1 MNENEISKIE
11 RRIDARIGVGVKK
24 IIGVTVVLFV
34 LLAFGIS
41 SPIMWQFGRVNTK
54 FDEVKALV
62 EKNTAVIR
70 QLSESINVKN
80 EIEAAKQGS
89 AIAQFNLG
97 EMYNYGRGVPEDA
110 VEAVKWYRK
119 AAEQGNAE
127 AQYNLGVMYRKG
139 EGVPEDAVEAV
150 KWYRKA
156 AEQGLA
162 NAQYNL
168 GVAYHKGEG
177 VPQDYAEAVQW
188 YRKAAEQGLANAQYN
203 LGVAYHKGEGVPK
216 DYVEANAWHLLAKA
230 NGIKESSEAV
240 SSLEE
245 RLTAE
250 QMEKGQA
257 RAAALRRL
265 IEQKSA
271 K

>member
-1 MNENEISKIE
+1 MNENEINKIE

-24 IIGVTVVLFV
+24 IIGVTVALFV

-54 FDEVKALV
+54 FDEVKSLV
-62 EKNTAVIR
+62 EKNTAAIR

-110 VEAVKWYRK
+110 A
-119 AAEQGNAE
+119 
-127 AQYNLGVMYRKG
+127 
-139 EGVPEDAVEAV
+139 EAV

-162 NAQYNL
+162 EAQFNL
-168 GVAYHKGEG
+168 GEMYAKGEG
-177 VPQDYAEAVQW
+177 VSQDEVESYAW
-188 YRKAAEQGLANAQYN
+188 Y
-203 LGVAYHKGEGVPK
+203 
-216 DYVEANAWHLLAKA
+216 LLAKA
-230 NGIKESSEAV
+230 KGSEHAGEMI
-240 SSLEE
+240 SDLEK

-250 QMEKGQA
+250 QIEKGRA
-257 RAAALRRL
+257 RVEELQRL
-265 IEQKSA
+265 LDA

>member
-24 IIGVTVVLFV
+24 IIGVTGVLFV

-41 SPIMWQFGRVNTK
+41 SPIMWQFGQVNTK

-62 EKNTAVIR
+62 EKNTAAIR

-80 EIEAAKQGS
+80 KIEAAKQGS

-97 EMYNYGRGVPEDA
+97 LMYA
-110 VEAVKWYRK
+110 
-119 AAEQGNAE
+119 
-127 AQYNLGVMYRKG
+127 
-139 EGVPEDAVEAV
+139 
-150 KWYRKA
+150 
-156 AEQGLA
+156 
-162 NAQYNL
+162 
-168 GVAYHKGEG
+168 KGEG
-177 VPQDYAEAVQW
+177 VPQDY
-188 YRKAAEQGLANAQYN
+188 
-203 LGVAYHKGEGVPK
+203 
-216 DYVEANAWHLLAKA
+216 VEAYAWVLLAKA
-230 NGIKESSEAV
+230 KGNEHASEKI
-240 SSLEE
+240 SILEK

-257 RAAALRRL
+257 RAKELRRS
-265 IEQKSA
+265 IGA

>member
-1 MNENEISKIE
+1 MNENEINKIE

-62 EKNTAVIR
+62 EKNTEAIR

-97 EMYNYGRGVPEDA
+97 AMYHKGEGVPEDN

-119 AAEQGNAE
+119 AAKQGHAE
-127 AQYNLGVMYRKG
+127 AQYNLGLMYRKG
-139 EGVPEDAVEAV
+139 EGVPQDDVEAV
-150 KWYRKA
+150 KWYQKA
-156 AEQGLA
+156 VEQGHA
-162 NAQYNL
+162 SAQNNL
-168 GVAYHKGEG
+168 GLMYAKGEG
-177 VPQDYAEAVQW
+177 VPQD
-188 YRKAAEQGLANAQYN
+188 
-203 LGVAYHKGEGVPK
+203 
-216 DYVEANAWHLLAKA
+216 DVEAYAWVLLAKA
-230 NGIKESSEAV
+230 NGDEEAIEESHRLKV
-240 SSLEE
+240 
-245 RLTAE
+245 RLTRE
-250 QMEKGQA
+250 QINKGQA
-257 RAAALRRL
+257 RAEELQRL
-265 IEQKSA
+265 LDA